1 MIKEYN
7 KKYWKCPFCKK
18 GDLVEVSE
26 NLDYTAKTIYKVAYY
41 DSDRNPNRILVEV
54 DPEKNRIDLD
64 VISGW
69 EADKALSHA
78 DIEKY
83 QIDFEKEYWWIN
95 FWNFKEAKIYFL
107 KNE

>member
-26 NLDYTAKTIYKVAYY
+26 NLNYTAKTIYKVAYC
-41 DSDRNPNRILVEV
+41 DSDKKPNRILVEV

-64 VISGW
+64 IIFGW
-69 EADKALSHA
+69 KACNALSNY

-83 QIDFEKEYWWIN
+83 QIDSEKEYWWVN
-95 FWNFKEAKIYFL
+95 WWNFKELKIYFL

>member
-18 GDLVEVSE
+18 GDLVEVSDL
-26 NLDYTAKTIYKVAYY
+26 NYTAKTIYKVAYY
-41 DSDRNPNRILVEV
+41 DPDKKPNRILVEV

-69 EADKALSHA
+69 KACNALSQA

-95 FWNFKEAKIYFL
+95 WWNFKKSKIYFL

>member
-7 KKYWKCPFCKK
+7 KEYWKCPVCEK
-18 GDLVEVSE
+18 GGLVGVSE
-26 NLDYTAKTIYKVAYY
+26 NLKDTAKTIYKVAYY

-54 DPEKNRIDLD
+54 DPEKNCIDLD

-69 EADKALSHA
+69 KACNALSHA

-95 FWNFKEAKIYFL
+95 CWNFKESKIYFL

>member
-18 GDLVEVSE
+18 GDLVEVSDL
-26 NLDYTAKTIYKVAYY
+26 NYTAKTIYKVAYY
-41 DSDRNPNRILVEV
+41 DKNRNRILVEV

-69 EADKALSHA
+69 KACNALSHA

-95 FWNFKEAKIYFL
+95 WWNFKESKIYFL

>member
-7 KKYWKCPFCKK
+7 KKYWKRPFCKK

-26 NLDYTAKTIYKVAYY
+26 NLNYTAKTIYKVAYY
-41 DSDRNPNRILVEV
+41 DSDKKPNRILVEV
-54 DPEKNRIDLD
+54 DPEKNCIDLD

-69 EADKALSHA
+69 KACNALSNY

-95 FWNFKEAKIYFL
+95 WWTFKESQIYFL

>member
-7 KKYWKCPFCKK
+7 KKYWKCKK
-18 GDLVEVSE
+18 
-26 NLDYTAKTIYKVAYY
+26 
-41 DSDRNPNRILVEV
+41 PNRILVEV
-54 DPEKNRIDLD
+54 DPEKNCIDLD

-69 EADKALSHA
+69 KACNALSNY

-95 FWNFKEAKIYFL
+95 WWNFKESKIYFL

>member
-18 GDLVEVSE
+18 GDLVEVS
-26 NLDYTAKTIYKVAYY
+26 NLNYTAKTIYKVAYY

-54 DPEKNRIDLD
+54 DPEKNCIDLD

-69 EADKALSHA
+69 KACNALSHA

-95 FWNFKEAKIYFL
+95 WWNFKKSKIHFL

>member
-7 KKYWKCPFCKK
+7 KEYWKCPFCKK
-18 GDLVEVSE
+18 GDLVEVSV
-26 NLDYTAKTIYKVAYY
+26 NLNYTAKTIYKVAYY

-54 DPEKNRIDLD
+54 DPEKNCIDLD

-69 EADKALSHA
+69 KACNALSHA

-95 FWNFKEAKIYFL
+95 WWNFKESKIYFL